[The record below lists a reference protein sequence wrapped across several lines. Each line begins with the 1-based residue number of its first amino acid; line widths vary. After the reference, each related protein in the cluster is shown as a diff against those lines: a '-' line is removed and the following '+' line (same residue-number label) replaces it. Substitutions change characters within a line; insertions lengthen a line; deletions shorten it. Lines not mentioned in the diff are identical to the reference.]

1 LTVFRRRRKPDDPDL
16 DESAEFDDATAS
28 DDDWADE
35 PTDESTS
42 EAAAPPEQAGTPQ
55 GPWDVRDRPHDDD
68 DVARVDL
75 GAMRVPLLEGLDLRL
90 EVEEQTHIPVSAM
103 IVDGTSQMQLGA
115 FAAPKTSSLWAEVRL
130 EIANTL
136 KESGGTVETV
146 EGAFGSELRARI
158 PEPGGAP
165 APARFLG
172 VDGPRWFLRALIM
185 GPAATDPKRAARF
198 ESVFRDVVVNR
209 GHEAMAPRD
218 VLPLHIPREALEAQ
232 AAAEAEAEAESQER
246 RLELPE
252 RGPEITEIQ

>member
-1 LTVFRRRRKPDDPDL
+1 VFRRRRKPDDLDL
-16 DESAEFDDATAS
+16 DESAEFDDPTAS
-28 DDDWADE
+28 GEESDDE
-35 PTDESTS
+35 LTDESS
-42 EAAAPPEQAGTPQ
+42 ADAGASQEQPAGVPQ

-75 GAMRVPLLEGLDLRL
+75 GSMRVPLLEGLDLRL
-90 EVEEQTHIPVSAM
+90 EVEEQTNIPVSAM

-136 KESGGTVETV
+136 KESGGTAETV
-146 EGAFGSELRARI
+146 EGAFGPELRARI

-165 APARFLG
+165 ASARFLG

-198 ESVFRDVVVNR
+198 EAVFRDVVVNR

-232 AAAEAEAEAESQER
+232 AAAEAEAEAEGPQR